1 MHTLFKTL
9 ATCHLFSHLSPIEIE
24 QFLSTVT
31 YKIKTLNVEDILFDP
46 FDIANQIAVLLSGSL
61 DVQKIFPDG
70 KMIILERKKPT
81 ETIAAD
87 SLFSS
92 YPYYPST
99 VVANKTSK
107 VLLIHKNDMI
117 NLFQKDMT
125 FMQNFLASVSD
136 TNLLMKHRVAFLSL
150 DSIRGKIAGYLLY
163 YFKTNHTM
171 MISLPFSKKEWAEY
185 MDISRTSLSRELKH
199 LKNENI
205 IDFHERTIK
214 ILDLNRLEKILSQ

>member
-99 VVANKTSK
+99 VVANKRLKFCSYIK
-107 VLLIHKNDMI
+107 MI
-117 NLFQKDMT
+117 
-125 FMQNFLASVSD
+125 
-136 TNLLMKHRVAFLSL
+136 
-150 DSIRGKIAGYLLY
+150 
-163 YFKTNHTM
+163 
-171 MISLPFSKKEWAEY
+171 
-185 MDISRTSLSRELKH
+185 
-199 LKNENI
+199 
-205 IDFHERTIK
+205 
-214 ILDLNRLEKILSQ
+214 

>member
-1 MHTLFKTL
+1 
-9 ATCHLFSHLSPIEIE
+9 
-24 QFLSTVT
+24 
-31 YKIKTLNVEDILFDP
+31 
-46 FDIANQIAVLLSGSL
+46 
-61 DVQKIFPDG
+61 
-70 KMIILERKKPT
+70 
-81 ETIAAD
+81 
-87 SLFSS
+87 
-92 YPYYPST
+92 
-99 VVANKTSK
+99 
-107 VLLIHKNDMI
+107 
-117 NLFQKDMT
+117 
-125 FMQNFLASVSD
+125 MQNFLASVSD